1 MKRKGRDKLTSI
13 VILSYNTKEYLQQ
26 CIASIRRYTE
36 ADSYE
41 MIVVDNASTDG
52 SAEWLREEQAR
63 SADLQVL
70 FNREN
75 AGFPKGCNQGMAAA
89 RGQEILLLNSDTIVT
104 PRYLEQMCTA
114 LYADEHNGA
123 VSCAANHI
131 SNFQQ
136 VETDG
141 YTDLAG
147 LERFAE
153 GYNHIDPSKWE
164 RRTMLVEIGRA
175 HV

>member
-63 SADLQVL
+63 SADLRVL
-70 FNREN
+70 FTREN
-75 AGFPKGCNQGMAAA
+75 TGSRRAAI
-89 RGQEILLLNSDTIVT
+89 RGWRQREG
-104 PRYLEQMCTA
+104 RR
-114 LYADEHNGA
+114 
-123 VSCAANHI
+123 SCC
-131 SNFQQ
+131 
-136 VETDG
+136 
-141 YTDLAG
+141 
-147 LERFAE
+147 
-153 GYNHIDPSKWE
+153 
-164 RRTMLVEIGRA
+164 
-175 HV
+175 